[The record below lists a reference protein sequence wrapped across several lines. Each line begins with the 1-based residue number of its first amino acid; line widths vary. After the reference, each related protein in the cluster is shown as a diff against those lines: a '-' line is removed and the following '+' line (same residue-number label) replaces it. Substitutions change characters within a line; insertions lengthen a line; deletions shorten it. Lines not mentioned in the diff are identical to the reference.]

1 MYNLIE
7 LFFMQIVTPSSL
19 VENWNA
25 EIRKWL
31 GRERAHTFQVDAKNR
46 PHHFAATN
54 HIPFL
59 LISYEMLA
67 KTIAELERVA
77 FDIIVCDEGHRLKN
91 SNIKAA
97 ASLDKFACK
106 RRIVLTGTA

>member
-1 MYNLIE
+1 MFIYSYTLK
-7 LFFMQIVTPSSL
+7 IVTPSSL
-19 VENWNA
+19 VDNWNK

-31 GRERAHTFQVDAKNR
+31 GRERAYTFQIDGKNR

-54 HIPFL
+54 HVPFL

-67 KTIAELERVA
+67 KSFDELERVR

-91 SNIKAA
+91 SNVKVAV
-97 ASLDKFACK
+97 SLDKFPCR
-106 RRIVLTGTA
+106 RRIILTGK

>member
-1 MYNLIE
+1 MD
-7 LFFMQIVTPSSL
+7 
-19 VENWNA
+19 NWNT

-31 GRERAHTFQVDAKNR
+31 GRERAYTFQIDSKNR

-67 KTIAELERVA
+67 KTFDELERVR
-77 FDIIVCDEGHRLKN
+77 FDVIVCDEGHRLKN
-91 SNIKAA
+91 SNIRAA
-97 ASLDKFACK
+97 LCLDKFSCK
-106 RRIVLTGTA
+106 RRIILTGKFLIFLWFILDEYG